1 MLRLL
6 LNARTRLAVVAAL
19 GAAFAILALRFGWF
33 AGLDAKVYDLGLSI
47 RPAAKS
53 ATDVVVVAID
63 QYSRDRA
70 FAPPAF
76 PISAHVAEHARV
88 IHRLKAAGARVIDL
102 DVLFDQMG
110 PDLDVTPLVEALD
123 ESGNVCLAGAI
134 EKRTIALRDDGSAIA
149 EERLVIPSDRI
160 PDSLYC
166 VGLVNMPLDADGVA
180 RRGSYGQVFQGTWLS
195 SMPAALAASFMGGR
209 ADGTRGDGSA
219 RAARDS
225 WFYIDYR
232 SAGLGVTTIPYA
244 DVLTGDGWQDLVR
257 DRVVLIGVTENSI
270 SDVYEVPLRGLPGAE
285 RGNKLPG
292 VLVLAYAAQTLVGGS
307 IVPAMPR
314 SGSLLVGLALA
325 LGTALLALRQR
336 LWVSAGLVVALGV
349 GLMLAGV
356 LTSGLRLTVLPAGL
370 ALSVTLVTAVTGL
383 FVSYLHTRLKSQVQ
397 QQRLD
402 EISADLGKAAEIQH
416 SLQPETMPVV
426 EGAELAGFQVP
437 CKEIGG
443 DYYDVIDLSGG
454 RVGLLIADVC
464 GKGVPAALLM
474 SNLQSSVRQIAPQV
488 SSAKA
493 LVTQLNT
500 VASRVFTDGRFVTLL
515 YGILDVPGLEFSYC
529 SAGHMPPLVCASNGE
544 VRQLELGGLPV
555 GLFPDF
561 QWEEHSVRLA
571 EGDLIFTYTDGLSEA
586 SAGTTGELFGLDRIK
601 SWLSKNHR
609 RPLAEIN
616 HDIVRE
622 ARGFSGSEHLDDDIT
637 LLAARVNT

>member
-225 WFYIDYR
+225 WFYI
-232 SAGLGVTTIPYA
+232 
-244 DVLTGDGWQDLVR
+244 
-257 DRVVLIGVTENSI
+257 
-270 SDVYEVPLRGLPGAE
+270 
-285 RGNKLPG
+285 
-292 VLVLAYAAQTLVGGS
+292 
-307 IVPAMPR
+307 
-314 SGSLLVGLALA
+314 VGLALA

-402 EISADLGKAAEIQH
+402 EISADLVKAAEIQH

-544 VRQLELGGLPV
+544 VRQLELVGLPV